1 MSDAGCCEHWEE
13 VAGPE
18 MEARIA
24 ELERREAL
32 YATVAIQ
39 ARRYLTAT
47 QRGDNI
53 ADMSRRD
60 LVTALNAVE
69 QADDLRFEEALGEA
83 GYLKW
88 GFTYDPDAPLKLA

>member
-32 YATVAIQ
+32 YATVATQ

-69 QADDLRFEEALGEA
+69 GDQVTT
-83 GYLKW
+83 
-88 GFTYDPDAPLKLA
+88 GFVVAEIEVAQDAA

>member
-1 MSDAGCCEHWEE
+1 MSKVNGEWIPAVILDEWQ
-13 VAGPE
+13 
-18 MEARIA
+18 ARIA

-32 YATVAIQ
+32 YATVATQ

-60 LVTALNAVE
+60 LVTALNAV
-69 QADDLRFEEALGEA
+69 DGP
-83 GYLKW
+83 
-88 GFTYDPDAPLKLA
+88 FTYDPDAPLKLA

>member
-1 MSDAGCCEHWEE
+1 MTE
-13 VAGPE
+13 VNGAAVVADLDK
-18 MEARIA
+18 MISRIA

-32 YATVAIQ
+32 LTAVATQ

-60 LVTALNAVE
+60 LVTALNAV
-69 QADDLRFEEALGEA
+69 DGP
-83 GYLKW
+83 
-88 GFTYDPDAPLKLA
+88 FTYDPDAPLKLA